1 MTDLI
6 EVLVNDHR
14 RVETLFA
21 ELESGSGDP
30 EHRRAVADVV
40 VAELVRHTV
49 AEELY
54 LHPAVRELL
63 PDGGRL
69 AEHELRASAL
79 AEQTLH
85 DLDGVPTTDPA
96 FEPALA
102 TLIAAVRVHV
112 AEQERDLFPR
122 LRLAC
127 PPDRLDDLGTRAEA
141 AKRIAPT
148 RPHPNAPHKAPFNK
162 LVAPGTGLVDR
173 VRDAMTNRPTQ
184 PSDL

>member
-6 EVLVNDHR
+6 DVLVNDHR

-21 ELESGSGDP
+21 ELESAGGDP
-30 EHRRAVADVV
+30 EHRPAVVDVV
-40 VAELVRHTV
+40 IAELVGHTV

-63 PDGGRL
+63 PDGERL
-69 AEHELRASAL
+69 AEHGLR
-79 AEQTLH
+79 EQADNEPTLQA
-85 DLDGVPTTDPA
+85 LDGVPATDPT
-96 FEPALA
+96 FEPTLI
-102 TLIAAVRVHV
+102 TLIAAVRQHI
-112 AEQERDLFPR
+112 AGQERDLFPR
-122 LRLAC
+122 LRQAC
-127 PPDRLDDLGTRAEA
+127 PPDRLGDLGKRAEA

-148 RPHPNAPHKAPFNK
+148 RPHPNAPHRAPFNK

-173 VRDAMTNRPTQ
+173 IRDAMTNRPTH